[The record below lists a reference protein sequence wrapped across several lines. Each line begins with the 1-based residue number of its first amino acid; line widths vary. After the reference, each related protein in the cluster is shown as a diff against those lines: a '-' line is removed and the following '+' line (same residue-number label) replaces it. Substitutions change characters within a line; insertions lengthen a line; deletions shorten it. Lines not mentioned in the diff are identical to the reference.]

1 MNDEVIPVFED
12 TEHKR
17 IEEKAAQIVREELQK
32 QREKTDKITQDELNK
47 QREKEQSDNLSDKV
61 NRIRER
67 MEQQNKKVDQ
77 PAVAKHVDKHIPSIN
92 ELCPTCHQH
101 ELAIDGNTASCQ
113 GKDCD
118 SSFLLV
124 EKSIDK
130 APDRKDFLCSD
141 CGFALSKDE
150 AIKLRDTNKACPL
163 CGKEQTVLVDIDWD
177 NINKNLKKFNK
188 DRK

>member
-1 MNDEVIPVFED
+1 MSDEVIPVFED
-12 TEHKR
+12 TEQKR

-32 QREKTDKITQDELNK
+32 QNEKN
-47 QREKEQSDNLSDKV
+47 QSDNLSDKV

-77 PAVAKHVDKHIPSIN
+77 PAVKQVDKHIPSLN

-101 ELAIDGNTASCQ
+101 ELAIDGNTAKCQ

-124 EKSIDK
+124 EKSK
-130 APDRKDFLCSD
+130 NNTPDRKDFLCSD

-150 AIKLRDTNKACPL
+150 AINLRDTNKACPL
-163 CGKEQTVLVDIDWD
+163 CGKEQTVLVDIDWS
-177 NINKNLKKFNK
+177 NIDKNLKKFNK